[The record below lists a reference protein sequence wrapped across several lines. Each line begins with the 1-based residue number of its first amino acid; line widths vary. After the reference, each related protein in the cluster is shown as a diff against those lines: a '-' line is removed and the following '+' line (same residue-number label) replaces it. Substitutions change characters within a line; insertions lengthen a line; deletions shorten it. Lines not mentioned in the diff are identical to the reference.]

1 MSDPVS
7 GTTVAAGGLMGASV
21 FGIATGIDYGVVFG
35 AFAGAVFY
43 VATAANI
50 SRMKLVG
57 YFVTSFIV
65 GVLGAGLVGSYLAKW
80 TGYSDRPLDALGA
93 VAVAALAIKL
103 LTFINSQDLGSLF
116 SMLSRLR
123 GGGTSNGNKCSFSD
137 DQCGYLRGHCNC
149 SDVLPTW
156 RCQTSP
162 DSFSSRLFHGA
173 GLCQHPVPLSVRP
186 LPGIT
191 LAGGHR

>member
-43 VATAANI
+43 VATTANI

-80 TGYSDRPLDALGA
+80 TGYSDRSLDALGA

-103 LTFINSQDLGSLF
+103 LTFINSQDLGSIF

-123 GGGTSNGNKCSFSD
+123 GGGGSNGNK
-137 DQCGYLRGHCNC
+137 
-149 SDVLPTW
+149 
-156 RCQTSP
+156 
-162 DSFSSRLFHGA
+162 
-173 GLCQHPVPLSVRP
+173 
-186 LPGIT
+186 
-191 LAGGHR
+191 